1 MPKVAEDCR
10 ISPKGKIFSLSGDT
24 GCGYY
29 KYYSYYTPE
38 VRRDM
43 RLRTYIL
50 SFFEKKKEED
60 IDPIGCNT
68 L

>member
-10 ISPKGKIFSLSGDT
+10 ISPKGIIFSLSGDT

-29 KYYSYYTPE
+29 KYYSYYTPK
-38 VRRDM
+38 VRRDK
-43 RLRTYIL
+43 RLTAYIL
-50 SFFEKKKEED
+50 SFFENKKEED
-60 IDPIGCNT
+60 IGTIRCNT

>member
-10 ISPKGKIFSLSGDT
+10 ISPKGIIFSLSGDT

-29 KYYSYYTPE
+29 KYYSYYTPK

-60 IDPIGCNT
+60 IGTIRCNT